1 MPLMCGYTIEY
12 SVCGDGGVHR
22 TPTRLECFYARLGR
36 QRVRSGDHT
45 PIGQRQVLDSLSSGQ
60 FIVMVFRTFTRLM
73 RKDLNIF
80 SRPIFWAAL

>member
-36 QRVRSGDHT
+36 QRVRSGDDT
-45 PIGQRQVLDSLSSGQ
+45 
-60 FIVMVFRTFTRLM
+60 
-73 RKDLNIF
+73 
-80 SRPIFWAAL
+80 